1 MTYKKILI
9 ILFFIIVSPANAN
22 NYDIE
27 RSKYVKAIKYYKNK
41 NYKKFE
47 IIKKELINYPLYAE
61 LEYKSIHRKKNINNT
76 EVIRFIKKYKKSYLS
91 EKAYINLI
99 YRLSAKNKMDMLIS
113 NYVDIGSVDLSCLY
127 IRAKIKKKYFSNID
141 AEIIPIWLSSKS
153 QPKSCDFVFKWF
165 YKNKKLSDELVWQ
178 RINMAL
184 NANNYYLARYLKR
197 FLSNK
202 NKQWAKILLKVHV
215 NPKKNILSSNLKKDS
230 RYRNTILSYA
240 LDKIAKKDFVSAKQ
254 YLYRIKNEYKVTD
267 KFFNKKMLEIFIIAL
282 KSNQQNITYD
292 KDFSLT
298 KNNSNLAFTIA
309 FANYSIFN
317 TDWKNLL
324 KSIEKMPQNISQ
336 EEKWLYW
343 KGKALYKIG
352 DRNLSKNTLEDISSR
367 RSYYGF
373 LASNIL
379 DKQISIIN
387 IPYNTNL
394 SKLKKIKESYEIK
407 RLYELYILGRKREA
421 RKELN
426 FILKDTD
433 NDTLNNMSVLFKNWG
448 WNVGSILGYGK
459 TKYFD
464 DVDARFPI
472 MHEKYFNE
480 YSKTNLQKSLLLGIA
495 RKESI
500 FIQYA
505 KSSAGALGIMQIM
518 PKTAFWVL
526 KRTKSKKVS
535 KNYLYNKKMNIFIGS
550 YYFNYLLSKRK
561 SYVESIASYNAGP
574 NSVSKW
580 RKLNKAPEDSWIEF
594 IPYRETR
601 KYVKLVLEYTLVY
614 DWILNKKNT
623 IRVSQLININK

>member
-1 MTYKKILI
+1 MTYKKIFI
-9 ILFFIIVSPANAN
+9 IFFFIIVTPANAN

-27 RSKYVKAIKYYKNK
+27 RSKYVEAIKYYKNK
-41 NYKKFE
+41 DYKKFE

-76 EVIRFIKKYKKSYLS
+76 EVIKFIKKYKKSYLS

-141 AEIIPIWLSSKS
+141 AEIIPIWLSSES

-202 NKQWAKILLKVHV
+202 NKQWANTLLNVHV
-215 NPKKNILSSNLKKDS
+215 NPKKNILSSNLKKDN

-240 LDKIAKKDFVSAKQ
+240 LDKIAKKDFVSAKK
-254 YLYRIKNEYKVTD
+254 YLYRIKNEFKVSD
-267 KFFNKKMLEIFIIAL
+267 KFFNKKIIEIYIIAL

-292 KDFSLT
+292 KDFSLI
-298 KNNSNLAFTIA
+298 KNNNNLDFTVA
-309 FANYSIFN
+309 LANYSIFN

-324 KSIEKMPQNISQ
+324 KSIEKMPQKISQ

-343 KGKALYKIG
+343 KGKAFYKIG
-352 DRNLSKNTLEDISSR
+352 DRNSSKNTLNDLSSR

-373 LASNIL
+373 LASHIL

-387 IPYNTNL
+387 VPYNTNL
-394 SKLKKIKESYEIK
+394 SKLKKIKEGYEIK
-407 RLYELYILGRKREA
+407 RLYELYKLGRKREA

-426 FILKDTD
+426 FISKDID

-472 MHEKYFNE
+472 MFEKYFDE

-526 KRTKSKKVS
+526 KRIKSKKVS
-535 KNYLYNKKMNIFIGS
+535 KNFLYNKKMNIFIGS

-574 NSVSKW
+574 SSVSKW

-594 IPYRETR
+594 IPYVETR
-601 KYVKLVLEYTLVY
+601 KYVKLVIEYSLIY
-614 DWILNKKNT
+614 DWVLNKKNT
-623 IRVSQLININK
+623 VRVSQLINIDK